1 MPTQTTQLD
10 SAVVQQLNELQSRRT
25 SLVNTFGQIY
35 VRRQELNEELEKL
48 YELEE
53 EANTSYT
60 NTNKEVNTVLETLR
74 TQYPNGSIDLQAG
87 TITYVTSENE

>member
-1 MPTQTTQLD
+1 MTTQTTQLEPQ
-10 SAVVQQLNELQSRRT
+10 VVQELNELQARRT
-25 SLVNTFGQIY
+25 SLVTTFGQIY

-60 NTNKEVNTVLETLR
+60 NTNKQVNTVLETLR

>member
-10 SAVVQQLNELQSRRT
+10 PQVVQQLNELQSRRT

-35 VRRQELNEELEKL
+35 VRRQELNEEHEKL
-48 YELEE
+48 YELET
-53 EANTSYT
+53 EANASYT
-60 NTNKEVNTVLETLR
+60 NTNKEVNSVLETLR

-87 TITYVTSENE
+87 TISYITSEDE